1 MKKRKKPISPRAR
14 LIGTILLS
22 LTMPGCILIKAVMEK
37 FISPI
42 WIILISA
49 VLSLLSIFSY
59 IKEIRQDK
67 KSRRTM
73 DSFKDD
79 SYFSSSEWR
88 QNYLEYV
95 QKHPF
100 ETPNPR
106 GMKADLSARY
116 RRMKFHDVWF
126 LWFIAILLFALAI
139 FLYHSLKNDD
149 DLAEYAV
156 LHIAFTYT
164 IPGIAAI
171 LGGVVIRMAIKDIKE
186 DAVYVFYAVNNFYSM
201 EQVAVNINDIENSYQ
216 NGKMLSHKFRKTHF
230 ANGINIGAEYTIIY
244 DNTGVYVIENSQILS
259 IARHVVRYKNYYQ
272 DLFYTGNEYS
282 HVLHITLEGHSEGYD
297 VVLNEFQVE
306 MALAELSKY
315 ADYRDENVFYEED
328 LSLLEDY
335 RKVIK

>member
-49 VLSLLSIFSY
+49 VLVLLSIFSY

-67 KSRRTM
+67 KSRQSV
-73 DSFKDD
+73 DQFKDD
-79 SYFSSSEWR
+79 SYFSSAEWR

-139 FLYHSLKNDD
+139 FLYHYLKNDD
-149 DLAEYAV
+149 TFDGYPV
-156 LHIAFTYT
+156 LHIVFTYT
-164 IPGIAAI
+164 MSGIAAI
-171 LGGVVIRMAIKDIKE
+171 LGGVVIRMAIKDMKE

-201 EQVAVNINDIENSYQ
+201 EQAAVNINDIENSYQ

-244 DNTGVYVIENSQILS
+244 DNTGVYVIENSQILTIS
-259 IARHVVRYKNYYQ
+259 RHVIRHKYFYQELLYKG
-272 DLFYTGNEYS
+272 DEYR
-282 HVLHITLEGHSEGYD
+282 HELHITLVEQPDEFIVALD
-297 VVLNEFQVE
+297 EFQVE

-315 ADYRDENVFYEED
+315 ADYRDENIFYVEED
-328 LSLLEDY
+328 IYYQNDD
-335 RKVIK
+335 